1 MSLNIELLCSNR
13 ERALRGC
20 PEASATFTFT
30 ISDDPFKARAEVM
43 LTNGDVEIIERA
55 GKKAK
60 AVARLALERLLVE
73 GCDPFQTPIFLRV
86 PHWQAELFSEYGNF
100 DRSPGFLKSHRTQPE
115 KETFEAEVLQ
125 SEA

>member
-30 ISDDPFKARAEVM
+30 ISDRSFKARAEVM

-86 PHWQAELFSEYGNF
+86 PHWQAELFSEYGNLDQVSAF
-100 DRSPGFLKSHRTQPE
+100 PKIP
-115 KETFEAEVLQ
+115 
-125 SEA
+125 